1 MQMILFKM
9 DQQHYL
15 ITADT
20 VEEVIDAP
28 TFTPVPLAPKWVKGL
43 INLRGSVVTVIRLAE
58 LIPITKP
65 RYERN
70 VLIMKKADERK
81 GVLVEE
87 VIEVIDVLP
96 EAIQLSKQE
105 AAYSAGIVSLGESVA
120 SVISIDQMI
129 F

>member
-1 MQMILFKM
+1 
-9 DQQHYL
+9 
-15 ITADT
+15 
-20 VEEVIDAP
+20 
-28 TFTPVPLAPKWVKGL
+28 
-43 INLRGSVVTVIRLAE
+43 
-58 LIPITKP
+58 
-65 RYERN
+65 
-70 VLIMKKADERK
+70 MKRADERK

-120 SVISIDQMI
+120 SVISIDQII

>member
-15 ITADT
+15 ISADT

-28 TFTPVPLAPKWVKGL
+28 TFTAVPLAPEWVKGL

-58 LIPITKP
+58 LIPISQPK
-65 RYERN
+65 YERN
-70 VLIMKKADERK
+70 VLIMKKDEERK
-81 GVLVEE
+81 GILVEE

-105 AAYSAGIVSLGESVA
+105 AAYSAGIVSLDDFVA
-120 SVISIDQMI
+120 SVIDIDQMI

>member
-15 ITADT
+15 ISADT

-120 SVISIDQMI
+120 SVISIDQII

>member
-1 MQMILFKM
+1 
-9 DQQHYL
+9 
-15 ITADT
+15 
-20 VEEVIDAP
+20 
-28 TFTPVPLAPKWVKGL
+28 VPLAPKWVKGL